1 MGRKRVPEQE
11 KRIAVKLSIKKKY
24 LDELKTKDINISAL
38 FEEFVKKYLN
48 K

>member
-1 MGRKRVPEQE
+1 MGRKRVPEDE

-24 LDELKTKDINISAL
+24 LDELKTKKINISAL
-38 FEEFVKKYLN
+38 FEEFVKNYLN